1 MARTKNK
8 GNIFQEIIISNP
20 VAKFRFMSLVPL
32 QGVKSTMKTQTDCTE
47 YLQS

>member
-20 VAKFRFMSLVPL
+20 VAKFRFVLLVPL
-32 QGVKSTMKTQTDCTE
+32 QGVQG
-47 YLQS
+47 LVA